1 MTVPDDTI
9 YNTDGTLTGN
19 RVMTM
24 GNFNLQFDSDLDN
37 RNTLTLRRTNNARE
51 LGISFRNSGN
61 AYAAAIGFG
70 TTANGNNNGLNFYAG
85 GNQGDPADIQETLS
99 LRNNNQ
105 IRFSRYGTIDTYQFD
120 NTPTRFLGIEADGD
134 VVTVDPASIGSDDQT
149 ASEVDSDTPVDV
161 DGDGNTEATVEDVIQ
176 DIAPITSKAA
186 RIFYP
191 PSIAIDASTISA
203 NTAAPGD
210 ESVDLYQQYIDQFTL
225 ANAATSQ
232 SSAGAPGAI
241 PTYAANELY
250 YYVTYF
256 DPTVFANVAID
267 ANGVMTY
274 DIIGTPADYNT
285 LINVVFV
292 VR

>member
-232 SSAGAPGAI
+232 SSTGAPAAI